1 MPGELSLILQLV
13 LGLLPLLTE
22 DEMEKIQK
30 EIEKLKKG
38 HAEIREKLKKALAE
52 GDIPAINAILSSL
65 LGGL

>member
-65 LGGL
+65 LGDL

>member
-1 MPGELSLILQLV
+1 VPGELSLILQLV

-65 LGGL
+65 LGDL

>member
-52 GDIPAINAILSSL
+52 GDIPAINASLSSL
-65 LGGL
+65 LGDM

>member
-1 MPGELSLILQLV
+1 MAGELSLILQL
-13 LGLLPLLTE
+13 LLSLLPLLTE

-65 LGGL
+65 LGDL